1 MRITGWILVLI
12 GAAAAAFLVY
22 EAVTIPFLHGAG
34 LAQAGFELFVFS
46 VVLGVPGLIASVLG
60 TLLVRRHAL
69 MGAPAPHRFPIASTM
84 ITALTV
90 FAIIGAFVFSLMM
103 RTYGFFWR

>member
-1 MRITGWILVLI
+1 MVKLRITGWILVLI

-34 LAQAGFELFVFS
+34 LAQADFELFVFS
-46 VVLGVPGLIASVLG
+46 VVLGVPGLIASVVG

-69 MGAPAPHRFPIASTM
+69 MGGPGTSSLPHCINYDPR
-84 ITALTV
+84 
-90 FAIIGAFVFSLMM
+90 
-103 RTYGFFWR
+103 